1 MNKCSRIFSFLL
13 FLPSFLFAN
22 GAEIKGSIVNE
33 KKEPIEFA
41 SVALL
46 QEKDSTLAFANIT
59 DSAGSYVF
67 ASVPY
72 GRYLL
77 AVSSAGTTREY
88 YGPLIIDSSN
98 ASILVPNITLKQSS
112 KELTEVEIK
121 AIKPL
126 FIHKP
131 GMLVMDVEGSA
142 HKSAGTAWDL
152 LKKVPGVI
160 IDNNNNITFRGK
172 QGVNIMVDDKSTYLA
187 GDQLATY
194 LQNMSASEVVRIE
207 IVTNPSA
214 KFDAAGRAG
223 FINIVTK
230 KKVKQGLNGSMLLGA
245 GYGKKLKI
253 GGGPDFSY
261 GKNKFNFYGYYY
273 TGRKNNLEELD
284 IIRKINYADTL
295 TTFDQLS
302 DMEEI
307 QRYHNARAGFDYF
320 PDSVTSMGLVM
331 SGRLFGIDE
340 INTTQTSIALDP
352 SDSAFSLRQTN
363 LKDGMNRRASSGVYY
378 KKVTDTLGG
387 EFSANV
393 DLLMYRNDAKE
404 DFETRYFNKAY
415 AETGS
420 PYLQRNNTATDIN
433 IGVAKL
439 DYAHG
444 FKKHEGKLETGL
456 KSSYVETNNSL
467 HFDVQNNQTW
477 ENDTT
482 RTNDFIYKEMINA
495 AYLNGS
501 FKWKK
506 FGFQIGLR
514 AEQTISDGNSPTLNQ
529 QIVDQYIQLFPSLFI
544 DRQIRKNHHLSGSY
558 SRRIDRPSYED
569 LNPFI
574 FYLDQYTFE
583 KGNPFLQPQFTDAY
597 AIEYSLMD
605 AIFLSTEFSR
615 TRDAMTDITEQIDS
629 TGATFLTHLNLSTV
643 DNAALT
649 LSFPIPIG
657 KWFMAENS
665 LTETYASYRS
675 PLFGTELNRTAWAF
689 SANSNFKFTLPNEW
703 SIELS
708 GEYQSKMQMGIFD
721 IRQQWHHAIG
731 VTKKFFR
738 KKLVFSINFD
748 DPFRKAD
755 QIITINFQG
764 QDVYLRNYDENRQV
778 WGSLRYTFGQT
789 QQKRKSGYKSA
800 SEDLQNRT
808 NKK

>member
-1 MNKCSRIFSFLL
+1 MNKCSTSFFFLL
-13 FLPSFLFAN
+13 LLPSFLFAN
-22 GAEIKGSIVNE
+22 GAEIKGRVVNE
-33 KKEPIEFA
+33 KKESIEFA
-41 SVALL
+41 SIALL

-59 DSAGSYVF
+59 DSTGNYLFTSI
-67 ASVPY
+67 PY

-77 AVSSAGTTREY
+77 AVSSAGTSREY
-88 YGPLIIDSSN
+88 YGPLVIDSLN
-98 ASILVPNITLKQSS
+98 GSIIVPDITLKQSS
-112 KELTEVEIK
+112 KELTEVEIR

-131 GMLVMDVEGSA
+131 GMLIMDVEGSA

-172 QGVNIMVDDKSTYLA
+172 QGVNIMIDDKPTYLA
-187 GDQLATY
+187 GDQLALF

-223 FINIVTK
+223 YINIVTK
-230 KKVKQGLNGSMLLGA
+230 KKVKQGLNGNVLLGA
-245 GYGKKLKI
+245 GYGARLKV
-253 GGGPDFSY
+253 GGGPNLSY

-284 IIRKINYADTL
+284 IFRKITYSDTL
-295 TTFDQLS
+295 TTFDQQS

-307 QRYHNARAGFDYF
+307 QRYHNARVGFDYF
-320 PDSVTSMGLVM
+320 PDSITSMGIVL
-331 SGRLFGIDE
+331 SGRLFGIDA
-340 INTTQTSIALDP
+340 INTTKTSIALEP
-352 SDSAFSLRQTN
+352 SDSAFSLQQTN
-363 LKDGMNRRASSGVYY
+363 IKDGMNRRASSGVYY
-378 KKVTDTLGG
+378 KKILDTLGG
-387 EFSANV
+387 EFSANA
-393 DLLMYRNDAKE
+393 DLLVYRNDAGE
-404 DFETRYFNKAY
+404 DFETRYFNKQHS
-415 AETGS
+415 ETGI

-433 IGVAKL
+433 IAVAKL

-444 FKKHEGKLETGL
+444 FKKHEAKLETGL
-456 KSSYVETNNSL
+456 KSSYVETDNSL
-467 HFDVQNNQTW
+467 HFDVQNNQVW
-477 ENDTT
+477 ENDST
-482 RTNDFIYKEMINA
+482 RTNDFIYKEIINA

-501 FKWKK
+501 FKWKN
-506 FGFQIGLR
+506 FGFQLGLR
-514 AEQTISDGNSPTLNQ
+514 AEQTISDGNSPTLNK
-529 QIVDQYIQLFPSLFI
+529 QILNQYMQLFPSVFI

-583 KGNPFLQPQFTDAY
+583 KGNPFLKPQFTDAL
-597 AIEYSLMD
+597 AVEYSLMD
-605 AIFLSTEFSR
+605 AVFLSTELSR
-615 TRDAMTDITEQIDS
+615 THDAMTDITEQIDS

-643 DNAALT
+643 DNAAFT

-675 PLFGTELNRTAWAF
+675 PLFDTELNRTSWDF
-689 SANSNFKFTLPNEW
+689 SANSTFKFTLPKDW
-703 SIELS
+703 SIELNA
-708 GEYQSKMQMGIFD
+708 EYQSKARVGLFD
-721 IRQQWHHAIG
+721 MKQQWHNSFG
-731 VTKKFFR
+731 VTKHFF
-738 KKLVFSINFD
+738 KKMLLFSISF
-748 DPFRKAD
+748 AD
-755 QIITINFQG
+755 MFHKSYNDITINFQG
-764 QDVYLRNYDENRQV
+764 QDVHLISNDETREV
-778 WGSLRYTFGQT
+778 WGSLRYTFGQA